1 MDKKASIILITISSI
16 LPPTNPQNIPS
27 APPQSKAI
35 KEPKKVITNQSQS
48 IYAGYGAQKEIIEYQ
63 TVSNTFDAL
72 VNFKERQNEEVVD
85 DIKVEDIRG
94 EVRIKVEQ
102 DCRDYI
108 KNNGKTQSIIVQ
120 GKNYN
125 VITDD
130 GTREYL
136 GQKYFVFYLE
146 STT

>member
-1 MDKKASIILITISSI
+1 MASLIPESSKTDFKNALTDHFDTFKETITIFKQPI
-16 LPPTNPQNIPS
+16 
-27 APPQSKAI
+27 
-35 KEPKKVITNQSQS
+35 KVITNQSQS
-48 IYAGYGAQKEIIEYQ
+48 IYAGYGAQKEIITYE
-63 TVSNTFDAL
+63 TVSSTFDAL
-72 VNFKERQNEEVVD
+72 VNFKERQDEQIVD

-102 DCRDYI
+102 DCKDYI
-108 KNNGKTQSIIVQ
+108 KNNGKTESIVVQ

-146 STT
+146 ATT

>member
-1 MDKKASIILITISSI
+1 MASLIPESSKADFKNALTCLLYKFKETITIFK
-16 LPPTNPQNIPS
+16 Q
-27 APPQSKAI
+27 
-35 KEPKKVITNQSQS
+35 PKKVITNESQS
-48 IYAGYGAQKEIIEYQ
+48 IYAGYGAQKEIITYE
-63 TVSNTFDAL
+63 TVSSTFDAL
-72 VNFKERQNEEVVD
+72 VNFKERQDEQIVD

-102 DCRDYI
+102 DCKDYI
-108 KNNGKTQSIIVQ
+108 KNNGKTESIVVQ

-146 STT
+146 ATT

>member
-1 MDKKASIILITISSI
+1 MVLEERDETITIF
-16 LPPTNPQNIPS
+16 
-27 APPQSKAI
+27 

-63 TVSNTFDAL
+63 TVSSTFDAL
-72 VNFKERQNEEVVD
+72 VNFKERQNEEVID

-108 KNNGKTQSIIVQ
+108 KNNGKTESIVVQ

-146 STT
+146 ATT

>member
-1 MDKKASIILITISSI
+1 MASLIPESSKTDFKNALTDHFDTFKESITIFK
-16 LPPTNPQNIPS
+16 Q
-27 APPQSKAI
+27 
-35 KEPKKVITNQSQS
+35 PKKVITNQSQS
-48 IYAGYGAQKEIIEYQ
+48 IYAGYGAQKEIITYE
-63 TVSNTFDAL
+63 TVSSTFDAL
-72 VNFKERQNEEVVD
+72 VNFKERQDEQIVD

-102 DCRDYI
+102 DCKDYI
-108 KNNGKTQSIIVQ
+108 KNNGKTESIVVQ

-146 STT
+146 ATT

>member
-1 MDKKASIILITISSI
+1 MASLIPESSKTDFKNALTDHFDTFKETITIFK
-16 LPPTNPQNIPS
+16 Q
-27 APPQSKAI
+27 
-35 KEPKKVITNQSQS
+35 PKKVITNESQS
-48 IYAGYGAQKEIIEYQ
+48 IYAGYGAQKEIITYE
-63 TVSNTFDAL
+63 TVSSTFDAL
-72 VNFKERQNEEVVD
+72 VNFKERQDEQIVD

-102 DCRDYI
+102 DCKDYI
-108 KNNGKTQSIIVQ
+108 KNNGKTESIVVQ

-146 STT
+146 ATT

>member
-1 MDKKASIILITISSI
+1 MASLIPESSKTDFINALNDHFDTFKETITIF
-16 LPPTNPQNIPS
+16 
-27 APPQSKAI
+27 

-48 IYAGYGAQKEIIEYQ
+48 IYAGYGAQKEIVEYQ

-102 DCRDYI
+102 D
-108 KNNGKTQSIIVQ
+108 
-120 GKNYN
+120 
-125 VITDD
+125 
-130 GTREYL
+130 
-136 GQKYFVFYLE
+136 
-146 STT
+146 

>member
-1 MDKKASIILITISSI
+1 M
-16 LPPTNPQNIPS
+16 
-27 APPQSKAI
+27 
-35 KEPKKVITNQSQS
+35 
-48 IYAGYGAQKEIIEYQ
+48 
-63 TVSNTFDAL
+63 
-72 VNFKERQNEEVVD
+72 VNFKERQIEAQID
-85 DIKVEDIRG
+85 DIKVDDIRG
-94 EVRIKVEQ
+94 EDRIKVEQ

-108 KNNGKTQSIIVQ
+108 KNNGKTESIVVQ

-146 STT
+146 ATT

>member
-1 MDKKASIILITISSI
+1 MASLIPESSKTDFINALSDHFDTFKETITIF
-16 LPPTNPQNIPS
+16 
-27 APPQSKAI
+27 

-48 IYAGYGAQKEIIEYQ
+48 IYAGYGAQKEIVEYQ

-108 KNNGKTQSIIVQ
+108 KNNGKTQSIVVQ

-146 STT
+146 ATT

>member
-1 MDKKASIILITISSI
+1 MSSLITESSKTDFKKALSDLCDTFKETISI
-16 LPPTNPQNIPS
+16 F
-27 APPQSKAI
+27 
-35 KEPKKVITNQSQS
+35 KEQKKVITNHSQS
-48 IYAGYGAQKEIIEYQ
+48 IYAGYGAQKEIVEYQ
-63 TVSNTFDAL
+63 TVSDTFEAL
-72 VNFKERQNEEVVD
+72 VNFKERQNEEIVD

-108 KNNGKTQSIIVQ
+108 KNNGKTESIVVQ

-146 STT
+146 ATT

>member
-1 MDKKASIILITISSI
+1 MASLIPESSKADFKNALTDHFDTFKETITIFK
-16 LPPTNPQNIPS
+16 Q
-27 APPQSKAI
+27 
-35 KEPKKVITNQSQS
+35 PKKVITNESQS
-48 IYAGYGAQKEIIEYQ
+48 IYAGYGAQKEIITYE
-63 TVSNTFDAL
+63 TVSSTFDAL
-72 VNFKERQNEEVVD
+72 VNFKERQDEHIVD

-102 DCRDYI
+102 DCKDYI
-108 KNNGKTQSIIVQ
+108 KNNGKTESIVVQ

-146 STT
+146 ATT

>member
-1 MDKKASIILITISSI
+1 MGFFKTLFGKNGEGKTNNIKSVTECLYDSDGEEVKTFGKMVDGKKEGTWVYSRTLGEV
-16 LPPTNPQNIPS
+16 N
-27 APPQSKAI
+27 
-35 KEPKKVITNQSQS
+35 
-48 IYAGYGAQKEIIEYQ
+48 
-63 TVSNTFDAL
+63 AL

-108 KNNGKTQSIIVQ
+108 KNNGKTQSIVVQ

-146 STT
+146 ATT

>member
-1 MDKKASIILITISSI
+1 MASLIPESSKTDFKNALTDHFDTFKESITIFK
-16 LPPTNPQNIPS
+16 Q
-27 APPQSKAI
+27 
-35 KEPKKVITNQSQS
+35 PKKVITNESQS
-48 IYAGYGAQKEIIEYQ
+48 IYAGYGAQKEIITYE
-63 TVSNTFDAL
+63 TVSSTFDAL
-72 VNFKERQNEEVVD
+72 VNFKERQDEQIVD

-102 DCRDYI
+102 DCKDYI
-108 KNNGKTQSIIVQ
+108 KNNGKTESIVVQ

-146 STT
+146 ATT

>member
-1 MDKKASIILITISSI
+1 MASLIPESSKTDFINALNDHFDTFKETITVFKDPRKI
-16 LPPTNPQNIPS
+16 
-27 APPQSKAI
+27 
-35 KEPKKVITNQSQS
+35 ITNQSQS
-48 IYAGYGAQKEIIEYQ
+48 IYAGYGAQKEIIEYE
-63 TVSNTFDAL
+63 TVSESFDAL

-94 EVRIKVEQ
+94 EVRVKVEQ
-102 DCRDYI
+102 DCRDFI
-108 KNNGKTQSIIVQ
+108 KNNGKTQSIVVQ

-146 STT
+146 ATT